1 MSPDPKV
8 STASISSSRYPRW
21 PIRTRPTYRRPD
33 GGHTRTTPSAPSH
46 DNQSERGIATCQGH
60 VISHITGRATQ
71 AIEGA
76 TKTDQNERVHSIDGW
91 LPKSREPAEA
101 RGRKTTHVPT
111 RSRQA
116 QRVRPPARQH
126 QRTHMGQTGVCR
138 EGGSTTRLG
147 VTAPPLHEGIQV
159 LSQASQ
165 ARPRP
170 VPRPSL
176 RCTNPAPY
184 VPIVGIQASSPTEG
198 MHMGHAVGTKCV
210 APFSQGQAFSK
221 GQAQRHHRGAPV
233 QHPTYPS

>member
-116 QRVRPPARQH
+116 QRVRPPTRQH
-126 QRTHMGQTGVCR
+126 QQAHMGPDRCVPRGGVD
-138 EGGSTTRLG
+138 STTGRDG
-147 VTAPPLHEGIQV
+147 TAVHEGIQV
-159 LSQASQ
+159 LSQASRAKACTRAIMPWAPSVPHPL
-165 ARPRP
+165 ARASPKAIIEVHQPSPLRAHRRHTSIRP
-170 VPRPSL
+170 NRRHAHGPCR
-176 RCTNPAPY
+176 
-184 VPIVGIQASSPTEG
+184 
-198 MHMGHAVGTKCV
+198 GHRACRTL
-210 APFSQGQAFSK
+210 
-221 GQAQRHHRGAPV
+221 
-233 QHPTYPS
+233 